1 MALPI
6 TFNNTVYQAGFF
18 GTDDG
23 GAPTSGTFLVDDV
36 YDFPVTLNG
45 TVTGPGSNVSLT
57 YTLPGATTPTTQTLT
72 ATNLDNPNM
81 ILFTGGAVPGSSG
94 IGTNRFLF
102 SNTQMY
108 GSPPP
113 TGQVRTRF
121 TADGNG
127 TAGDYVAP
135 VCFVTGTKIL
145 TARGEVAVEDL
156 KVGDFAVT
164 VKGAQR
170 PIRWIG
176 HRLVEAAD
184 YSSPQDVWPVRIEA
198 GAIGMGVPT
207 SDLLVSPDHCLVF
220 DDVLVP
226 AKHLI
231 NGATIRQEPVEAVG
245 YWHIELDSHEALL
258 AEGAPAESYR
268 DCGMHAFFEGA
279 EGWGHRV
286 GDKAPVALLAPH
298 ALSGPR
304 LHGVKAILI
313 ARAKHL
319 GARRVEDPGLQVV
332 ADGQVLTPASID
344 NRRFTFAV
352 PEGTQAL
359 VLRSRSSVPA
369 HWIADNEDR
378 RTLGVRV
385 SELRADGTAVAMADA
400 QLAQGWN
407 AAEANG
413 QERWTEGEAHLPV
426 CRELSF
432 QADWFLG
439 YPVETVSAPMPV
451 NATVSFAAPVLRL
464 VANG

>member
-1 MALPI
+1 MAE
-6 TFNNTVYQAGFF
+6 TFDNQTFGVGNSTTGVLLGVPLTNT
-18 GTDDG
+18 
-23 GAPTSGTFLVDDV
+23 
-36 YDFPVTLNG
+36 
-45 TVTGPGSNVSLT
+45 
-57 YTLPGATTPTTQTLT
+57 TT
-72 ATNLDNPNM
+72 
-81 ILFTGGAVPGSSG
+81 FTGTNAVSGLTGVTIDGAVDQPGSSVQVALNVG
-94 IGTNRFLF
+94 GVAQASVAGTYRGF
-102 SNTQMY
+102 SQS
-108 GSPPP
+108 SP
-113 TGQVRTRF
+113 
-121 TADGNG
+121 TAEPIYYFDTTVAGVG
-127 TAGDYVAP
+127 TPVTVAVSAGPVPLLSAAAP
-135 VCFVTGTKIL
+135 IDTSNVTAPDSPLIVCFVTGTRIR
-145 TARGEVAVEDL
+145 TERGEVAVEDL
-156 KVGDFAVT
+156 QIGDLAVT
-164 VKGAQR
+164 ASGAHK

-184 YSSPQDVWPVRIEA
+184 HAAPQDVWPVRITA
-198 GAIGMGVPT
+198 GALAMGVPVR
-207 SDLLVSPDHCLVF
+207 DLLVSPDHCLVF

-352 PEGTQAL
+352 PEGTQTL

-369 HWIADNEDR
+369 HWIAENEDR
-378 RTLGVRV
+378 RRLGVRV
-385 SELRADGTAVAMADA
+385 SELCADGTAVAMADA

-407 AAEANG
+407 AVEPNG

-426 CRELSF
+426 CRALSF

-439 YPVETVSAPMPV
+439 YPVETVSEPMPV
-451 NATVSFAAPVLRL
+451 NAAVSFAAPVLRL